1 LCPQASNKLQPA
13 VSPRLSTMAAKLP
26 LTNMAA
32 VAQWYL
38 GQLGGDQYEQ
48 LIKAVKDASQEG
60 RSLRVGTMCSGTD
73 SPVVVLHG
81 LAAAL
86 GDALHVEHTFSCEFD
101 PKKQQWIKDNF
112 PSLKMLF
119 GDVMQLKTGMAHNYI
134 TNEEVAVPSVDIVI
148 AGFVCK
154 SVSTENNERAM
165 YKNCIK
171 EASGKT
177 GETFDGVMGYVKRYK
192 PSVVICENVKGL
204 TTRNK
209 GAEPVIKH
217 VAASFK
223 KVGYSFDYQVLD
235 TRQYLLPQRRNRC
248 WMWAFRGLENEM
260 SVRLT
265 KEDVIALGS
274 EKECY
279 NFDKLFTMA
288 KASKTA
294 ETTLLPR
301 QNRVVAKIMQMIAP
315 SQRQQDILIDVA
327 KSEERAPKCV
337 NATSC
342 IVPNSLPYRCKTSS
356 ILTPI
361 QVCAVQGIFQED
373 FPALL
378 RYGTEKGNLVRDLAG
393 NAFSTTV
400 CMAVTICCLLHAPLP
415 SIPLLSAP
423 STPPRSSKKKC
434 HYADTPPKT
443 KRVRTEAGYGAE
455 LPKKRVKLA
464 GA

>member
-1 LCPQASNKLQPA
+1 
-13 VSPRLSTMAAKLP
+13 MAAKLP
-26 LTNMAA
+26 ATNMAA

-38 GQLGGDQYEQ
+38 GRLGGDQYEQ
-48 LIKAVKDASQEG
+48 LVKAVRNASQEG
-60 RSLRVGTMCSGTD
+60 RPLRVGTMCSGTD
-73 SPVVVLHG
+73 SPVAVLHG
-81 LAAAL
+81 LAVAL
-86 GDALHVEHTFSCEFD
+86 NGALHIEHTFSCEFD

-119 GDVMQLKTGMAHNYI
+119 GDVMELKTGMAHNYI
-134 TNEEVAVPSVDIVI
+134 TNEAVAVPSVDIVI

-171 EASGKT
+171 EATGKT

-192 PSVVICENVKGL
+192 PTVVICENVKGL

-223 KVGYSFDYQVLD
+223 KVGYSFDYHVLD

-274 EKECY
+274 EKDCY
-279 NFDKLFTMA
+279 NFDKLFKMA
-288 KASKTA
+288 KASETA

-301 QNRVVAKIMQMIAP
+301 QKRVVAKVMKTFPP
-315 SQRQQDILIDVA
+315 SQRQQDVLIDVA
-327 KSEERAPKCV
+327 KSEERTPKCI

-342 IVPNSLPYRCKTSS
+342 IVPNSLPYRCKTRN
-356 ILTPI
+356 ILSPV
-361 QVCAVQGIFQED
+361 QVCAVQGIFQDD

-378 RYGTEKGNLVRDLAG
+378 RYGAEKRNLTRDLAG

-400 CMAVTICCLLHAPLP
+400 CMVVSICCLLRAPLS
-415 SIPLLSAP
+415 SIQLLSSP
-423 STPPRSSKKKC
+423 SMPPRGTAKNC
-434 HYADTPPKT
+434 HSANTPPKA
-443 KRVRTEAGYGAE
+443 KRLRTEACSGADK
-455 LPKKRVKLA
+455 PQVKRIRAEA